1 MKHLLPILL
10 LLALLC
16 GTAAAAEWTP
26 VTITDD
32 YGYTAEISTAPQT
45 IISLGPSNTEILFAL
60 GLGDKVAG
68 VTEYCNYPAEAQTK
82 SIIGGVSSPNVE
94 KIVSLDPDLILAN
107 AMNGEDNIA
116 HLRKLGYTV
125 LCLNPDSV
133 DGTFSSIRRVGE
145 ATGTSAAAGEL
156 IASMEHRL
164 RTAAE
169 KIQTSGTETLT
180 VTHLMST
187 DPYWV
192 SGIHTFQDEL
202 ITLAGGTNA
211 FPEVDGWGIINLEH
225 LLTTDPDVILVDSGA
240 GMGEKGENLLKQS
253 FLTDSRLS
261 SLTAVKNNRIY
272 VMNADTFDRGGPR
285 IVDAFDELVAVM
297 YSESADSPASAAPQ
311 ASGFGIALALIGT
324 LAGLLIL
331 GKEI

>member
-1 MKHLLPILL
+1 MKHLLPVLL

-32 YGYTAEISTAPQT
+32 YGYTAEISAAPQT
-45 IISLGPSNTEILFAL
+45 IVSLGPSNTEILFAL

-68 VTEYCNYPAEAQTK
+68 VTEYCNYPAEAQTR
-82 SIIGGVSSPNVE
+82 ILIGGVSSPNVE
-94 KIVSLDPDLILAN
+94 KIVALNPDLILAN

-156 IASMEHRL
+156 IASMQQRL
-164 RTAAE
+164 RAAAE
-169 KIQTSGTETLT
+169 KGKTAGTETLT

-253 FLTDSRLS
+253 FMTDSRLS

-272 VMNADTFDRGGPR
+272 VMDSDTFDRGGPR
-285 IVDAFDELVAVM
+285 IVDAFDELVAVL
-297 YSESADSPASAAPQ
+297 YPESAGSPAAATPK
-311 ASGFGIALALIGT
+311 APGFGSVLTLAGGALAL
-324 LAGLLIL
+324 LIL
-331 GKEI
+331 RKNI

>member
-1 MKHLLPILL
+1 MKHLLPVLL

-32 YGYTAEISTAPQT
+32 YGYTAEISAAPQT
-45 IISLGPSNTEILFAL
+45 IVSLGPSNTEILFAL

-68 VTEYCNYPAEAQTK
+68 VTEYCNYPAEAQNK

-94 KIVSLDPDLILAN
+94 KIVALNPDLILAN
-107 AMNGEDNIA
+107 SMNGEDNIA

-156 IASMEHRL
+156 IASMQQRF
-164 RTAAE
+164 RAAAE
-169 KIQTSGTETLT
+169 KVKTAGTETLT
-180 VTHLMST
+180 VTHLMGT

-253 FLTDSRLS
+253 FMTDSRLS

-272 VMNADTFDRGGPR
+272 VMDSDTFDRGGPR
-285 IVDAFDELVAVM
+285 IVDAFDELVAVL
-297 YSESADSPASAAPQ
+297 YPESAGSPAAATPK
-311 ASGFGIALALIGT
+311 APGFGSVLTLAGGALAL
-324 LAGLLIL
+324 LIL
-331 GKEI
+331 RKNI

>member
-16 GTAAAAEWTP
+16 GTATAAEWTP

-32 YGYTAEISTAPQT
+32 YGYTAEISAAPQT
-45 IISLGPSNTEILFAL
+45 IVSLGPSNTEILFAL

-68 VTEYCNYPAEAQTK
+68 VTEYCNYPAAAQTK
-82 SIIGGVSSPNVE
+82 SLIGGVSSPNVE
-94 KIVSLDPDLILAN
+94 KIVALNPDLILAN

-145 ATGTSAAAGEL
+145 ATGTSAAPEEL
-156 IASMEHRL
+156 IASMQQRF
-164 RTAAE
+164 RAAAE
-169 KIQTSGTETLT
+169 KVKTAGTTPLT

-253 FLTDSRLS
+253 FMTDPRLS

-272 VMNADTFDRGGPR
+272 VMDSDTFDRGGPR
-285 IVDAFDELVAVM
+285 IVDAFDELVAVL
-297 YSESADSPASAAPQ
+297 YPESAESPAAATPQ
-311 ASGFGIALALIGT
+311 APGFGSVLTLAGGALAL
-324 LAGLLIL
+324 LIL
-331 GKEI
+331 RKNS

>member
-32 YGYTAEISTAPQT
+32 YGYTAEISAAPQT
-45 IISLGPSNTEILFAL
+45 IVSLGPSNTEILFAL

-68 VTEYCNYPAEAQTK
+68 VTEYCNYPAAAQTK
-82 SIIGGVSSPNVE
+82 SLIGGVSSPNIE
-94 KIVSLDPDLILAN
+94 KIVALNPDLILAN

-145 ATGTSAAAGEL
+145 ATGTSAAAEEL
-156 IASMEHRL
+156 IASMQQRF
-164 RTAAE
+164 RAAAE
-169 KIQTSGTETLT
+169 KVKTAGTTPLT

-253 FLTDSRLS
+253 FMTDPRLS

-272 VMNADTFDRGGPR
+272 VMDSDTFDRGGPR
-285 IVDAFDELVAVM
+285 IVDAFDELVAVL
-297 YSESADSPASAAPQ
+297 YPESAESPAAATPQ
-311 ASGFGIALALIGT
+311 APGFGSVLTLAGGALAL
-324 LAGLLIL
+324 LIL
-331 GKEI
+331 RKNS

>member
-32 YGYTAEISTAPQT
+32 YGYTAEISAAPQT
-45 IISLGPSNTEILFAL
+45 IVSLGPSNTEILFAL

-68 VTEYCNYPAEAQTK
+68 VTEYCNYPAAAQTK
-82 SIIGGVSSPNVE
+82 SLIGGVSSPNVE
-94 KIVSLDPDLILAN
+94 KIVALNPDLILAN

-156 IASMEHRL
+156 IASMQQRF
-164 RTAAE
+164 RAAAE
-169 KIQTSGTETLT
+169 KVKTAGTTPLT

-253 FLTDSRLS
+253 FMTDPRLS

-272 VMNADTFDRGGPR
+272 VMDSDTFDRGGPR
-285 IVDAFDELVAVM
+285 IVDAFDELVAVL
-297 YSESADSPASAAPQ
+297 YPESAESPAAATPQ
-311 ASGFGIALALIGT
+311 APGFGSVLTLACGALAL
-324 LAGLLIL
+324 LIL
-331 GKEI
+331 RK

>member
-32 YGYTAEISTAPQT
+32 YGYTAEISAAPQT
-45 IISLGPSNTEILFAL
+45 IVSLGPSNTEILFAL

-68 VTEYCNYPAEAQTK
+68 VTEYCNYPAAAQTK
-82 SIIGGVSSPNVE
+82 SLIGGVSSPNVE
-94 KIVSLDPDLILAN
+94 KIVALNPDLILAN

-156 IASMEHRL
+156 IASMQQRF
-164 RTAAE
+164 RAAAE
-169 KIQTSGTETLT
+169 KVKTAGTTPLT

-202 ITLAGGTNA
+202 ITLAGATNA

-253 FLTDSRLS
+253 FMTDPRLS

-272 VMNADTFDRGGPR
+272 VMDSDTFDRGGPR
-285 IVDAFDELVAVM
+285 IVDAFDELVAVL
-297 YSESADSPASAAPQ
+297 YPESAESPAAATPQ
-311 ASGFGIALALIGT
+311 APGFGSVLMLAGGALAL
-324 LAGLLIL
+324 LIL
-331 GKEI
+331 RKNS

>member
-32 YGYTAEISTAPQT
+32 YGYTAEISAAPQT
-45 IISLGPSNTEILFAL
+45 IVSLGPSNTEILFAL

-68 VTEYCNYPAEAQTK
+68 VTEYCNYPAAAQTK
-82 SIIGGVSSPNVE
+82 SLIGGVSSPNVE
-94 KIVSLDPDLILAN
+94 KIVALNPDLILAN

-156 IASMEHRL
+156 IASMQQRF
-164 RTAAE
+164 RAAAE
-169 KIQTSGTETLT
+169 KVKTAGTTPLT

-253 FLTDSRLS
+253 FMTDPRLS

-272 VMNADTFDRGGPR
+272 VMDSDTFDRGGPR
-285 IVDAFDELVAVM
+285 IVDAFDELVAVL
-297 YSESADSPASAAPQ
+297 YPESAESPAAATPQ
-311 ASGFGIALALIGT
+311 APGFGSVLTLAGGALAL
-324 LAGLLIL
+324 LIL
-331 GKEI
+331 RK

>member
-1 MKHLLPILL
+1 MKYILSIL
-10 LLALLC
+10 ILFCLLC

-32 YGYTAEISTAPQT
+32 YGYTAEISAEPQT
-45 IISLGPSNTEILFAL
+45 IVSLGPSNTEILFSL

-82 SIIGGVSSPNVE
+82 SIVGGVSSVNVE
-94 KIVSLDPDLILAN
+94 KIVALDPDLILAN

-133 DGTFSSIRRVGE
+133 DGTFNAVCRIGE
-145 ATGTSAAAGEL
+145 ATGTSAAAAEL
-156 IASMEHRL
+156 VASMQQRL
-164 RTAAE
+164 NAATEKVKTA
-169 KIQTSGTETLT
+169 GVPPLT
-180 VTHLMST
+180 VTHIMST

-192 SGIHTFQDEL
+192 SGIYTFQDEL

-211 FPEVDGWGIINLEH
+211 FPEVDGWGIINLER
-225 LLTTDPDVILVDSGA
+225 LLTADPDVILVDSGA

-253 FLTDSRLS
+253 FMTDLRLS
-261 SLTAVKNNRIY
+261 SLTAVKNDRIY
-272 VMNADTFDRGGPR
+272 VMDSDTFDRGGPR
-285 IVDAFDELVAVM
+285 IVDAFDELVAVL
-297 YSESADSPASAAPQ
+297 YPESAESPAATTPQ
-311 ASGFGIALALIGT
+311 ASGFGSVLTLAGGALAL
-324 LAGLLIL
+324 LIL
-331 GKEI
+331 RKNI